1 MAPRSLDKLPP
12 PPADLSRRP
21 LPLRGIQGVIYRIHR
36 PDGIIYRSRH
46 NPRFLC
52 LALFDRCQ
60 ASMTVEISEAL
71 MAGSRRAWT
80 IGQIAKYNLA
90 VEPIV

>member
-1 MAPRSLDKLPP
+1 
-12 PPADLSRRP
+12 
-21 LPLRGIQGVIYRIHR
+21 
-36 PDGIIYRSRH
+36 
-46 NPRFLC
+46 
-52 LALFDRCQ
+52 
-60 ASMTVEISEAL
+60 MTVEISEAL